1 MEKQFLYIDDVPNA
15 EAYEKVQGFEKE
27 GYLRITSN
35 QPKSTWEE
43 QLSYIKEY
51 DNLQLVDGL
60 ILDLRLDDY
69 PNEDQQKANF
79 RGTSLAQE
87 IRTRQKEG
95 NLHPFPIIL
104 FSGNDKIE
112 QSLENS
118 GKDLFDICI
127 DKGSINGDSYLNFRP
142 KFYALAEGYKTIAE
156 SIKDV
161 KVLLNI
167 ELSYIDERFLFEFE
181 KCLNYPTHI
190 VSSFILKELIEKQG
204 LLIDEQILAAKLGVD
219 ISNSEDW
226 QKLLDSIYQTKYMG
240 IFHQGWNRWWMP
252 LVETWWQET
261 ISEKL
266 YLRSTPALKR
276 VELIKEITGLAG
288 LNPADKI
295 EKADSTEFWTICRG
309 YNKPLD
315 PVDGLMIEG
324 QENLF
329 PWQEPE
335 YVSIDAAL
343 KRKNVSNWIN
353 VAKLEI
359 ERLNDLKDQFR
370 KDR

>member
-1 MEKQFLYIDDVPNA
+1 MEKHFLYIDDVPNTDA
-15 EAYEKVQGFEKE
+15 KEKIQGFEKE

-43 QLSYIKEY
+43 QLSYIKECN
-51 DNLQLVDGL
+51 DDQSVDGL

-69 PNEDQQKANF
+69 PNEDQKKANF

-118 GKDLFDICI
+118 GRDLFDICI

-142 KFYALAEGYKTIAE
+142 KFYALAEGYKTIFE
-156 SIKDV
+156 SKKDM
-161 KVLLNI
+161 KGLLSI
-167 ELSYIDERFLFEFE
+167 ELLYLDERFLFEFE
-181 KCLNYPTHI
+181 KYLNYPTHI

-204 LLIDEQILAAKLGVD
+204 LLIDEQTLAAKLGVD
-219 ISNSEDW
+219 ISNSGDW
-226 QKLLDSIYQTKYMG
+226 LQLLDSISKTKYMG
-240 IFHQGWNRWWMP
+240 IFHQGWRRWWAP
-252 LVETWWQET
+252 LLEAWWQET
-261 ISEKL
+261 ISEKI
-266 YLRSTPALKR
+266 YLRSIPALR
-276 VELIKEITGLAG
+276 RIELIKEKTGLDA

-295 EKADSTEFWTICRG
+295 EKAESTEFWTICRG

-315 PVDGLMIEG
+315 PIDGLIIEG

-329 PWQEPE
+329 PWQDPE

-343 KRKNVSNWIN
+343 KRKNVSKWIN